1 MACNDRHRTRSPEQ
15 IFDKLKYYKSIFAR
29 ICETVFKYHLS
40 ITKPAGGP
48 DLVDAGAVHE
58 AFHEVPL
65 LLGLKGDKVH
75 ATLPAQR
82 NHVFISEVFYCHG
95 SS

>member
-1 MACNDRHRTRSPEQ
+1 MVGIAPAHLN
-15 IFDKLKYYKSIFAR
+15 KYLTNSYITPIFAR
-29 ICETVFKYHLS
+29 ICETVFKYHLG

-58 AFHEVPL
+58 ALHEVPL

-82 NHVFISEVFYCHG
+82 NHVFISEVFPCHG
-95 SS
+95 SL

>member
-1 MACNDRHRTRSPEQ
+1 MIGIAPAHLN
-15 IFDKLKYYKSIFAR
+15 KYLTNSNITSIFAK
-29 ICETVFKYHLS
+29 ICKTVFKYHLS

-48 DLVDAGAVHE
+48 DLVDACAVHE
-58 AFHEVPL
+58 ALDEVPL

-75 ATLPAQR
+75 ATFPAQR